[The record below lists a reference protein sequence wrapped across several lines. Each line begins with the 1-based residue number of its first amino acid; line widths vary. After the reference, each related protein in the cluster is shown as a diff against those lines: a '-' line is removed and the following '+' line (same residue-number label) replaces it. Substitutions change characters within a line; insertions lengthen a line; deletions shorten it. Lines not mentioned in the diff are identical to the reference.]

1 MDVVGILMSLLLLM
15 ALAYRNHS
23 VIVVAPVC
31 ALLAVVFDGDLPL
44 LASYTQIFMTSLG
57 QFIVRFFPLFL
68 LGAIFGRLMDVSG
81 SAVVIARGILRW
93 LGVSQALTALVIT
106 CAILTYGGV
115 SLFVVVFTVF
125 PLGRVLFRQ
134 ADVPARLLPGAIALG
149 AFTFTM
155 TALPG
160 TVQIQNLIPMPFFET
175 DAFAAPGM
183 GLIASALMFVFGIT
197 WLSYRVRSARQ
208 AGESFDGQVS
218 LPGKSSVESP
228 ASGPQTAG
236 GTAVDQEQPGKLP
249 GLMTAIAPL
258 LILMVLNFVCSQYW
272 VPSWETDYL
281 AQKQFGAT
289 ELSKVQGT
297 WSTILAMLGGLTAV
311 IPLNIPRLPQLQ
323 RLLGEGA
330 QSSLM
335 PVFNAASEFG
345 YGSTIAALSGF
356 RLVRDWMT
364 AIAPGHPLV
373 TEALSVNVLAGITG
387 SASGGLSIAME
398 AMGKTFLE
406 QGLAAGIDP
415 GILHRVASL
424 SSGGLDTLPHNA
436 AVVTLLLICGL
447 THQQSYLDIFI
458 VSVIGPILATACVIG
473 LAW

>member
-1 MDVVGILMSLLLLM
+1 MDVIGILMSLLLLM

-23 VIVVAPVC
+23 VIVVAPFC
-31 ALLAVVFDGDLPL
+31 ALLAVVLDGDLPL

-81 SAVVIARGILRW
+81 SAVVIAQAILRC
-93 LGVSQALTALVIT
+93 LGVSQALMALVMT

-125 PLGRVLFRQ
+125 PLGRILFRESNI
-134 ADVPARLLPGAIALG
+134 PARLLPGAIALG

-155 TALPG
+155 TAMPG
-160 TVQIQNLIPMPFFET
+160 TVQIQNLIPMPFFGT
-175 DAFAAPGM
+175 NAFAAPGM
-183 GLIASALMFVFGIT
+183 GLIASVLMFVFGIT
-197 WLSYRVRSARQ
+197 WLRYRVQSARQ
-208 AGESFDGQVS
+208 PGENFDEKASVAEETSSESTGTGHPTAAATTTDQQQPANRPS
-218 LPGKSSVESP
+218 LVI
-228 ASGPQTAG
+228 A
-236 GTAVDQEQPGKLP
+236 
-249 GLMTAIAPL
+249 MTPL

-272 VPSWETDYL
+272 VPSWDVDYL
-281 AQKQFGAT
+281 AEKQFGAT
-289 ELSKVQGT
+289 DLSKVQGT
-297 WSTILAMLGGLTAV
+297 WSTILAMVGGLTGV
-311 IPLNIPRLPQLQ
+311 IVLNISRLPQLQ
-323 RLLGEGA
+323 KLLGEGA

-356 RLVRDWMT
+356 HLVRDWMT
-364 AIAPGHPLV
+364 AISPGRPLV

-406 QGLAAGIDP
+406 QGVAAGIDP
-415 GILHRVASL
+415 EILHRVASL

-447 THQQSYLDIFI
+447 THRQSYLDIFI

-473 LAW
+473 LA